1 MKFISTSILLFLSL
15 VTYSQDTVYCYSY
28 QKGIITHTLESK
40 ITGYKLTPIDNPD
53 LEIGL
58 TKKEVRKIKYTS
70 GKEFVNDNYG
80 DTDVIPLST
89 EPTTGKIYYSEVV
102 EFKGAKVKDL
112 FNAIKRIPE
121 GMVKYSLISS
131 DDTEY
136 TFQKYVGS
144 FSVRFAGDPYTVFF
158 NLLLKFKEGKIKYEY
173 SDFVT
178 SFVHAKARQS
188 FNPFVNGVNTSI
200 ENGFKSIDKLYAGGA
215 RHGDQTKFWSPISN
229 NINDSIKVIKKL
241 CDEASG
247 KKDDW

>member
-102 EFKGAKVKDL
+102 EFKGANTTFACNGAKGETGFTATLPPDILAADNPDVWQTNRLAAGGETGALLRKVIERAAALKHERD
-112 FNAIKRIPE
+112 APSEKPPVR
-121 GMVKYSLISS
+121 K
-131 DDTEY
+131 TAR
-136 TFQKYVGS
+136 K
-144 FSVRFAGDPYTVFF
+144 SVRKTT
-158 NLLLKFKEGKIKYEY
+158 LKR
-173 SDFVT
+173 
-178 SFVHAKARQS
+178 AKSR
-188 FNPFVNGVNTSI
+188 
-200 ENGFKSIDKLYAGGA
+200 
-215 RHGDQTKFWSPISN
+215 
-229 NINDSIKVIKKL
+229 
-241 CDEASG
+241 
-247 KKDDW
+247 